1 MALFFYGMIT
11 ALFIFMIIINTVAIV
26 VDRAFRKR
34 DHQSQMDKVKK
45 EAAER
50 DTGGYYGR

>member
-1 MALFFYGMIT
+1 MPLFFYGMIT
-11 ALFIFMIIINTVAIV
+11 ALFIFMIIINTVTIA

-45 EAAER
+45 EPAKRA
-50 DTGGYYGR
+50 TGGYYGR